1 MVFVKLLVSPM
12 PHERAPMLAP
22 DGRANAYVSNVSGA
36 DRIYL
41 QRYPDGGRA
50 QPIFG
55 DGATAPTWSRD
66 GRELFFVADG
76 HLMAVEVDLSERVPR
91 SSPARE
97 LFAVGL
103 CAASDIAG
111 NSLYDV
117 AEDGRFVKLRPAAGS
132 CPWRF
137 IQNWG
142 AVSIALLGQER

>member
-1 MVFVKLLVSPM
+1 M
-12 PHERAPMLAP
+12 PHESAPMLAP

-66 GRELFFVADG
+66 GRELFFVAGG

-132 CPWRF
+132 RPWRF